1 MRMAYSSQINFNN
14 NDTVI
19 IAGRNH
25 ESAEREGSIFTGTG
39 LHRQVAG
46 KDRINQRMRRSPKI
60 RKDYQN

>member
-25 ESAEREGSIFTGTG
+25 ESAEREGSIVQDIDALDFEFGAG
-39 LHRQVAG
+39 SSAQVL
-46 KDRINQRMRRSPKI
+46 
-60 RKDYQN
+60 